1 MSEQPSAPLAYDD
14 PETTTALKNH
24 FSRFLQAGG
33 ARTLPRAGQ
42 TIDYKAGEPP
52 ALLTNSAMQEFVVFL
67 RQLAIEFGAFG
78 QTPQAQALMAELN
91 TIRVPLN
98 VQGTSTRPAGDFLK
112 SATTILV
119 ELDGR
124 GENSPPS
131 ITMPVTW
138 PAISQT
144 QADRIF
150 SLIKEAIKGRL
161 ATVAPREG
169 RFEDIGREYRVRAF
183 VRVKRQDG
191 CPPKLVWSEPS
202 EPFTIA
208 PWYESGSLPPVRIA
222 LPDPMD
228 RDFLKKLKP
237 NVAFSVPKGLF
248 NVINGNDAK
257 KLSDGEG
264 GEGSPQFDLAWICS
278 FSIPII
284 TLCAFIVLN
293 IFLSL
298 FDIIFRWMLF
308 IKICIPIPI
317 PRSK

>member
-1 MSEQPSAPLAYDD
+1 
-14 PETTTALKNH
+14 
-24 FSRFLQAGG
+24 
-33 ARTLPRAGQ
+33 
-42 TIDYKAGEPP
+42 
-52 ALLTNSAMQEFVVFL
+52 
-67 RQLAIEFGAFG
+67 
-78 QTPQAQALMAELN
+78 
-91 TIRVPLN
+91 
-98 VQGTSTRPAGDFLK
+98 
-112 SATTILV
+112 
-119 ELDGR
+119 
-124 GENSPPS
+124 
-131 ITMPVTW
+131 MPVTW